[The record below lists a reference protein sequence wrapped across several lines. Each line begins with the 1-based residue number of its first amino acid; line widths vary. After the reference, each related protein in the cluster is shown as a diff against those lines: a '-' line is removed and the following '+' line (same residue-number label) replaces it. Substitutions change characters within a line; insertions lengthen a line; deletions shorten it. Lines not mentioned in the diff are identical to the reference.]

1 MRALAAVFQL
11 IASPKLLP
19 AIYFA
24 LASQCGLL
32 LAGPALVDETGD
44 ARVRTRRV
52 AQGAAVRSVMY
63 LAALAAAA
71 AFALAPSDYAEG
83 LDAFV
88 ALSPWSV
95 ASLVVDALAKMLVTS
110 VVGTDAVASAVAR
123 AATTIEAVLPDGVE
137 RAGLRQAYD
146 YDDQPRAAQ
155 VPPALATA
163 GDVELADKGGA
174 RAKI

>member
-1 MRALAAVFQL
+1 MLLALHTLKLLLPPSLSVANAFCASLETCVQLFPSAPFLGQFLLIATVLSVPLVSAALAAVFQL

-63 LAALAAAA
+63 L
-71 AFALAPSDYAEG
+71 
-83 LDAFV
+83 
-88 ALSPWSV
+88 
-95 ASLVVDALAKMLVTS
+95 SL
-110 VVGTDAVASAVAR
+110 
-123 AATTIEAVLPDGVE
+123 IH
-137 RAGLRQAYD
+137 
-146 YDDQPRAAQ
+146 
-155 VPPALATA
+155 
-163 GDVELADKGGA
+163 
-174 RAKI
+174 I